1 MKSFLTFS
9 ALFLTAGYPC
19 VALAESFGAPV
30 PAFLTANLVVTLFS
44 ATVILLLMLNDY
56 SPASR
61 FYASGTAAGCTAKCR
76 RETHRLA
83 A

>member
-19 VALAESFGAPV
+19 VALAESIGAPV
-30 PAFLTANLVVTLFS
+30 PAFLTANLVVALFS
-44 ATVILLLMLNDY
+44 ATVMLLLMLGDY
-56 SPASR
+56 SPAAR
-61 FYASGTAAGCTAKCR
+61 LYSGSTARGYTAASR
-76 RETHRLA
+76 RESHRLA